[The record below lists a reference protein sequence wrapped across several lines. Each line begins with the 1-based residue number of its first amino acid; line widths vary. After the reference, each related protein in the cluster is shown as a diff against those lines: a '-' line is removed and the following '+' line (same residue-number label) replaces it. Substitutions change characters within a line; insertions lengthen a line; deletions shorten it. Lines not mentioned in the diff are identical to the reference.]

1 MSVCSLCGCGQLQGF
16 EWGCLS
22 HCYVVAAAE
31 PRWGELVR
39 AAARVIPDPSEV
51 PIPFNLLEA
60 AAASSDHTGA
70 NWLEPDW
77 SAALERLAMLP
88 YVWSQDHVWSQD
100 LTTGWVWRW
109 R

>member
-1 MSVCSLCGCGQLQGF
+1 MPSCSLCGCYQIKGF
-16 EWGCLS
+16 EWGHLS
-22 HCYVVAAAE
+22 YYVATAAE

-51 PIPFNLLEA
+51 PIPFYLLEA
-60 AAASSDHTGA
+60 AAASSDHPGA
-70 NWLEPDW
+70 NWWESDW
-77 SAALERLAMLP
+77 SALEWLAMEP

-100 LTTGWVWRW
+100 LTIGWVSRW

>member
-1 MSVCSLCGCGQLQGF
+1 MFVCSLCVSGQLQGF
-16 EWGCLS
+16 EWGHLS
-22 HCYVVAAAE
+22 HCYVAATAE

-60 AAASSDHTGA
+60 GVASSDHPRA
-70 NWLEPDW
+70 NWWESDW
-77 SAALERLAMLP
+77 SALEWLAMEP
-88 YVWSQDHVWSQD
+88 YVWSQG
-100 LTTGWVWRW
+100 LTIGWVWRW